1 MNLHIRNVIIN
12 DPASPQHGEKH
23 DVIVRDGHIHIA
35 GPDAG
40 VSADCEIVE
49 AAGAYLSPGW
59 FDMRVQ
65 FGEPGFEQK
74 ETIRSGQEAA
84 AQGGFTS
91 VLQMPATS
99 PPVET
104 ASSVA
109 FIREKAAGHWVNVYP
124 AGALTVNR
132 AGKDMA
138 GLFEMKQS
146 GALAF
151 TDGKRFIEDSGVM
164 LRLLQYAGNIGTVVI
179 TYADEPGLTSGLYA
193 GESPSNTA
201 LGLKGAPQV
210 AEAMGILRDMKLVEY
225 TGQRVHVSGISTLEG
240 VEAIRE
246 AKRKGLPVTAETY
259 VVNLLLDDSRLD
271 TFHSNYKVRPP
282 LRDISDVLALR
293 EAVLDGTIDV
303 VCSDHSPEAIESKAV
318 EFEYAAFGIIGLES
332 FYGALSEAMGDR
344 LTSTR
349 LYELLV
355 SNPRKILGLDVPVLK
370 TGARADFTVYHPH
383 ASLEFLRS
391 RLKSK
396 SSNTPFIG
404 HVFPGRV
411 LACGNSRGG
420 VVLT

>member
-12 DPASPQHGEKH
+12 DPASPQQGKKH
-23 DVIVRDGHIHIA
+23 DVIVRDGQIHLA
-35 GPDAG
+35 DPDTE
-40 VSADCEIVE
+40 VSGNCEIVE
-49 AAGAYLSPGW
+49 ASGAFVSPGW

-91 VLQMPATS
+91 VLQMPSTS
-99 PPVET
+99 PPVEG

-109 FIREKAAGHWVNVYP
+109 FIREKSAAHWVNVYP
-124 AGALTVNR
+124 AGTLTLGR

-151 TDGKRFIEDSGVM
+151 TDGKRFIRDSGVM
-164 LRLLQYAGNIGTVVI
+164 LRLLQYAGNVGTVVI

-201 LGLKGAPQV
+201 LGLKGAPPL

-246 AKRKGLPVTAETY
+246 AKRKGLPVIAETY

-271 TFHSNYKVRPP
+271 TFDSLYKVKPP
-282 LRDISDVLALR
+282 LRDIEDVLALR
-293 EAVLDGTIDV
+293 EAVVDGTIDV
-303 VCSDHSPEAIESKAV
+303 VCSDHSPEDIESKAV

-332 FYGALSEAMGDR
+332 FYGVLSEALGDR
-344 LTSTR
+344 LTPTR

-355 SNPRKILGLDVPVLK
+355 SNPRKILGLEIPVIE
-370 TGARADFTVYHPH
+370 TGAKADFTVYHPH
-383 ASLEFLRS
+383 ASVEFS
-391 RLKSK
+391 KDSLKSK
-396 SSNTPFIG
+396 SCNTPFIG
-404 HVFPGRV
+404 HTFPGRV

-420 VVLT
+420 VVLN